1 MYKGK
6 KVAVVVPAYNEE
18 RFIAGVLTTIPPFV
32 DKIYAVND
40 GSVDRTLEIAQS
52 IAKQNSH
59 IMVINR
65 KERGGIGAAVTT
77 GHKKALADGM
87 DVIAVMAGDGQM
99 NPEILDRILDPVVEG
114 KADYSKGD
122 RLSVSQHKK
131 GMSAWRT
138 FGNFLL
144 TYLTRISSGY
154 WHISDPQ
161 NGYTA
166 ISRGV
171 LERVDLNKV
180 ETGFAFENDLL
191 MKLHVCGARVGDV
204 PHPAR
209 YRGECSKIKYLH
221 FMVTTSW
228 LLLQDFLWR
237 LWVEYIKRPFSKTS
251 GGAKH
256 V

>member
-1 MYKGK
+1 
-6 KVAVVVPAYNEE
+6 V
-18 RFIAGVLTTIPPFV
+18 
-32 DKIYAVND
+32 
-40 GSVDRTLEIAQS
+40 
-52 IAKQNSH
+52 
-59 IMVINR
+59 
-65 KERGGIGAAVTT
+65 T

-99 NPEILDRILDPVVEG
+99 DPAILDRILDPVVEG

-122 RLSVSQHKK
+122 RLSVPQHKK
-131 GMSAWRT
+131 GMSAWRA

-144 TYLTRISSGY
+144 TYLTRLASGY
-154 WHISDPQ
+154 RHIPDPQ

-191 MKLHVCGARVGDV
+191 VKLHVVGARVVNV

-209 YRGECSKIKYLH
+209 YRGEHSKIKYLH

-228 LLLQDFLWR
+228 LLLKDFLWR
-237 LWVEYIKRPFSKTS
+237 FWVEYVRRPSGKTQ
-251 GGAKH
+251 G
-256 V
+256 

>member
-40 GSVDRTLEIAQS
+40 DSVDRTLEIAQS
-52 IAKQNSH
+52 IAEQNSH

-65 KERGGIGAAVTT
+65 NERGGIGTAVTT

-87 DVIAVMAGDGQM
+87 YVIAVMAGDGQM
-99 NPEILDRILDPVVEG
+99 DPAILDRILDPVVEG
-114 KADYSKGD
+114 KAGYSKGD
-122 RLSVSQHKK
+122 RLSVPQHKK
-131 GMSAWRT
+131 GMPAWRA

-144 TYLTRISSGY
+144 TYLTRIASGY

-166 ISRGV
+166 ISTKV
-171 LERVDLNKV
+171 LSKLDLGSIEK
-180 ETGFAFENDLL
+180 GFAFENDLL
-191 MKLHVCGARVGDV
+191 VKLHVVGARVLDV

-209 YRGECSKIKYLH
+209 YRGECSKIKYLQ

-228 LLLQDFLWR
+228 LLLKDFLWR

>member
-1 MYKGK
+1 VYKGK
-6 KVAVVVPAYNEE
+6 KIAVVVPAYNEE

-32 DKIYAVND
+32 DKIYTVND
-40 GSVDRTLEIAQS
+40 GSVDHTLEIAQS
-52 IAKQNSH
+52 IAKRNGN
-59 IMVINR
+59 ITVIDR
-65 KERGGIGAAVTT
+65 EKRGGIGAAVTT

-87 DVIAVMAGDGQM
+87 EVIAVMAGDEQM
-99 NPEILDRILDPVVEG
+99 NPAILDRILGPVVEG

-122 RLSVSQHKK
+122 RLSLPQHKK
-131 GMSAWRT
+131 EMSAWRA

-144 TYLTRISSGY
+144 TYLTRMSSGY

-166 ISRGV
+166 ISTKV
-171 LERVDLNKV
+171 LSKLDLGSIEK
-180 ETGFAFENDLL
+180 GFAFENDLL
-191 MKLHVCGARVGDV
+191 VKLHVLGARVLDV

-209 YRGECSKIKYLH
+209 YRGECSKIKYPH

-237 LWVEYIKRPFSKTS
+237 LWVEYVRRPSGKTQ
-251 GGAKH
+251 G
-256 V
+256 

>member
-18 RFIAGVLTTIPPFV
+18 RFIAEVLTTIPPFI

-40 GSVDRTLEIAQS
+40 ASVDRTLEITQS

-65 KERGGIGAAVTT
+65 EERGGVGAAVTT

-87 DVIAVMAGDGQM
+87 NVLAVMAGDGQM
-99 NPEILDRILDPVVEG
+99 DPSILYEILDPVVEG
-114 KADYSKGD
+114 RADYAKGD
-122 RLSVSQHKK
+122 RLSIPQYRN
-131 GMSAWRT
+131 GMSTWRVL
-138 FGNFLL
+138 GNFLL
-144 TYLTRISSGY
+144 THLTRISSGY
-154 WHISDPQ
+154 WDISDPE

-166 ISRGV
+166 ISTEV
-171 LERVDLNKV
+171 LRRLVDGIEN
-180 ETGFAFENDLL
+180 GFAFENNLL
-191 MKLHVCGARVGDV
+191 VKLHVIGARVVDV
-204 PHPAR
+204 PHPAL
-209 YRGECSKIKYLH
+209 YQGQHSKIRYPR
-221 FMVTTSW
+221 FIVTTSW
-228 LLLQDFLWR
+228 LLLKDFLWR